1 MNLWGKPFS
10 AIYKANALIQ
20 GLNDYSGVT
29 DSVKNELLGEAKF
42 VRAFCYFYL
51 VNIFGD
57 VPLALTI
64 NFSETELLQRSSSTE
79 IYKQIIA
86 DLNDA
91 KTRLPNDFSVGKGDR
106 IIPNR
111 GAATAML
118 ARVYLY
124 TKDYSKAVEE
134 SSALIDQQDLYQLS
148 TIQNVFLKNSSEA
161 IWQLQQDNT
170 GLNIAYNATYE
181 GFSFIPYSTN
191 ANPFIV
197 IQPSIAQSFQIDDL
211 RRGWI
216 GSNTYDTTT
225 YYYPFKY
232 KVGSAESSPDGE
244 ITEYYMVLRLAEQYL
259 IRAEAFLNLNR
270 LSDATTDINV
280 IRARAGL
287 TLLPQ
292 DLSDDI
298 LQQEVED
305 QRKYEFIAEWGHR
318 WLDLK
323 RTNRANVVLQA
334 LKAPYFQSTD
344 LLYPIPQAEIQKDPN
359 LTQNSGY

>member
-1 MNLWGKPFS
+1 
-10 AIYKANALIQ
+10 
-20 GLNDYSGVT
+20 
-29 DSVKNELLGEAKF
+29 
-42 VRAFCYFYL
+42 
-51 VNIFGD
+51 
-57 VPLALTI
+57 
-64 NFSETELLQRSSSTE
+64 
-79 IYKQIIA
+79 
-86 DLNDA
+86 
-91 KTRLPNDFSVGKGDR
+91 
-106 IIPNR
+106 
-111 GAATAML
+111 
-118 ARVYLY
+118 
-124 TKDYSKAVEE
+124 
-134 SSALIDQQDLYQLS
+134 
-148 TIQNVFLKNSSEA
+148 
-161 IWQLQQDNT
+161 
-170 GLNIAYNATYE
+170 
-181 GFSFIPYSTN
+181 
-191 ANPFIV
+191 
-197 IQPSIAQSFQIDDL
+197 
-211 RRGWI
+211 
-216 GSNTYDTTT
+216 
-225 YYYPFKY
+225 
-232 KVGSAESSPDGE
+232 
-244 ITEYYMVLRLAEQYL
+244 MVLRLAEQYL